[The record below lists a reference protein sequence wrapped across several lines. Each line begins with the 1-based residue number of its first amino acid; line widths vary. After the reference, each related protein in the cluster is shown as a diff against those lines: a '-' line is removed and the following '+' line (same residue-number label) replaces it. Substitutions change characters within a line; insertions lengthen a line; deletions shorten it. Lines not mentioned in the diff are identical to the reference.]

1 MPLKRL
7 SSRPARSK
15 LCPLF
20 GSESSPN
27 SSPKPLNS
35 YLWVIERLESRGSHP
50 APQRRNRTLL
60 MQGSNSPEVRRPFLH
75 PYSSHKKYGMPPA
88 TFLLFISRV
97 ARQITPLQIQ
107 QLSIFVAWAHKS
119 RENPIDQALYEGANY
134 GLEQIELR

>member
-1 MPLKRL
+1 MLLTRRLRRTVGAPAFRPFNYPQFCLLFQTFTKMPLKRL

-50 APQRRNRTLL
+50 LRIDYSRGDSRRHDKAGAAPAKGGVPVL
-60 MQGSNSPEVRRPFLH
+60 
-75 PYSSHKKYGMPPA
+75 
-88 TFLLFISRV
+88 
-97 ARQITPLQIQ
+97 
-107 QLSIFVAWAHKS
+107 
-119 RENPIDQALYEGANY
+119 
-134 GLEQIELR
+134 

>member
-1 MPLKRL
+1 MGSCISKYPIAPLAAHGGSPGLQAFNYPQFCLLFQTFTKMPLKRL

-50 APQRRNRTLL
+50 APLAAQYESASATSLRVLRGCRFSRRD
-60 MQGSNSPEVRRPFLH
+60 
-75 PYSSHKKYGMPPA
+75 
-88 TFLLFISRV
+88 IS
-97 ARQITPLQIQ
+97 Q
-107 QLSIFVAWAHKS
+107 
-119 RENPIDQALYEGANY
+119 
-134 GLEQIELR
+134 

>member
-1 MPLKRL
+1 
-7 SSRPARSK
+7 
-15 LCPLF
+15 
-20 GSESSPN
+20 
-27 SSPKPLNS
+27 
-35 YLWVIERLESRGSHP
+35 
-50 APQRRNRTLL
+50 

-134 GLEQIELR
+134 GLEQIELRRSAPDERIEELYRGAISSKAPLPAHLGLRTEN